1 MGMGVTTAS
10 NSGTT
15 VLGVAF
21 QELRIT
27 ESLPRFTFLT
37 LIIIVAGQILPAF
50 SQCMRLAEAVPPERA
65 GLSPPSNFTI
75 TKQVDEVNL
84 LFSITDSIGRPIP
97 NVSLQDF
104 RLLDKQQATE
114 KIRYF
119 QRESSLP
126 LRVALLIDT
135 SASITTRF
143 KLEKKAASVFLRK
156 VLRPGVDLALL
167 IAFDEEVRL
176 VHDFTDDVSVL
187 DKSINTLQL
196 GDTTALYDAIVA
208 ASDKLH
214 KTAEPYIT
222 RRVIILITDGQNTKE
237 RTALLSDAQDAAIRA
252 DTILFALNTESS
264 GPPGHYTRGEA
275 VLDLLTHATGGMV
288 LGASGP
294 ADLKEAFKKMEK
306 LLRNQYALGYT
317 PPAFI
322 ADGSFHT
329 IEIVPRRRK
338 LKVHC
343 RRGYYALPTH
353 Q

>member
-1 MGMGVTTAS
+1 MTL
-10 NSGTT
+10 NSSK
-15 VLGVAF
+15 
-21 QELRIT
+21 
-27 ESLPRFTFLT
+27 SLPCFTSLT
-37 LIIIVAGQILPAF
+37 LIIVVAGHILPAL
-50 SQCMRLAEAVPPERA
+50 SQSMRLAEAVPPEIA
-65 GLSPPSNFTI
+65 DLSPPSNFTI

-135 SASITTRF
+135 SASITGQF
-143 KLEKKAASVFLRK
+143 KLEKKAASAFLRK
-156 VLRPGVDLALL
+156 VLRSGVDQALL
-167 IAFDEEVRL
+167 IAFDKEVRL

-187 DKSINTLQL
+187 EKSINTLKV
-196 GDTTALYDAIVA
+196 GDTTALYDAIVTA
-208 ASDKLH
+208 ANKLRN
-214 KTAEPYIT
+214 TSEPYIT

-237 RTALLSDAQDAAIRA
+237 RAALLSDAQDAALRA
-252 DTILFALNTESS
+252 DTILFALNTERP
-264 GPPGHYTRGEA
+264 GPPDHYTRGEA
-275 VLDLLTHATGGMV
+275 VLDLLTHATGGMA
-288 LGASGP
+288 LRASGP
-294 ADLKEAFKKMEK
+294 GDLKEAFRKMEK

-329 IEIVPRRRK
+329 IEIIPRRRK
-338 LKVHC
+338 FKVHC